1 MYGKQIFTENQ
12 EKQAITETGQIIKSQ
27 SLCVYTY
34 IVQEL
39 LTTLPL
45 FIWYTPYFITN
56 QMFTVYMHVV
66 GMVCFIKLGVNC
78 YSLILIWLNETCDVE
93 NYNYACL
100 MLATVHIS
108 L

>member
-1 MYGKQIFTENQ
+1 MYGKQIFTKNQ
-12 EKQAITETGQIIKSQ
+12 EKQAIIKTGQIIKSQ
-27 SLCVYTY
+27 SVCVYTY

-45 FIWYTPYFITN
+45 FIWYMPYFITS
-56 QMFTVYMHVV
+56 QMYTIYMHVL

-78 YSLILIWLNETCDVE
+78 CSLILILLNETRDVE
-93 NYNYACL
+93 NYNYVCL
-100 MLATVHIS
+100 MLATVQIS